1 MNRSILIVIC
11 DFLLLSLLT
20 FSTDINKMAGD
31 NSRPPARVEVAT
43 NDVVNAGDNDLAN
56 AMKLALEEEQ
66 RNREQLQQQLKQ
78 VKRRLPPDPSVT
90 NLGLNKEVSEN
101 LYQCYQHAGK
111 IKLSG
116 I

>member
-43 NDVVNAGDNDLAN
+43 NGVVNTADNDLAN

-66 RNREQLQQQLKQ
+66 HNREQLQSQLAEIRKNSSQQEEQLNARDLANAQ
-78 VKRRLPPDPSVT
+78 LAQQYAAAQT
-90 NLGLNKEVSEN
+90 NLEV
-101 LYQCYQHAGK
+101 L
-111 IKLSG
+111 
-116 I
+116 